1 MINIAQLINLGIK
14 ETLKGFISNI
24 KRTYIMNGNK
34 HDGCYKV
41 MKENSTSIMVPI
53 TNESDNK
60 AFINP
65 IQEFNRDLSIAA
77 IRSWY
82 HIVENE
88 KKNSNNRKNKQ
99 KNNQDNQ
106 VRYTICRIINHFLN
120 KSKQDNSYVYQ
131 FSILEALSATGLR
144 AIRYAKEI
152 PNLKSVILLNFS
164 SLSVYAYYLFRYVT
178 ANDFSPSAAEAIRR
192 NVEHNDV
199 NDKVKVSEG
208 DAW

>member
-1 MINIAQLINLGIK
+1 MGIK
-14 ETLKGFISNI
+14 ETLKVFISNI
-24 KRTYIMNGNK
+24 KRNYIMNGNK
-34 HDGCYKV
+34 HDSCYKV

-99 KNNQDNQ
+99 KNNQ

-120 KSKQDNSYVYQ
+120 KLKQDNSYVYQ

-152 PNLKSVILLNFS
+152 PNLKLVIFLNFS
-164 SLSVYAYYLFRYVT
+164 SLLAYAYYLFRYVT

-199 NDKVKVSEG
+199 NDKVKVNEG